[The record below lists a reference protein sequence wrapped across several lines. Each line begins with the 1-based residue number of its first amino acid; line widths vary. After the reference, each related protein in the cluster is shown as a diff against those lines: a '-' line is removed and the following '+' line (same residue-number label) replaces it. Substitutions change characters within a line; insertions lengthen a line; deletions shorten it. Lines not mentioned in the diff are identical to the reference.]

1 MSSRKASALAI
12 VTAAGVLLS
21 GCTASDEQAGGPAGT
36 TGVVGPASPPSSATA
51 APTAGTPVADAL
63 MFSSPTVDG
72 GTFDGASLAGR
83 PGVLWFWAA
92 WCPRCR
98 AAAPNV
104 AAIQAQYADKVNVVG
119 VAGLRSGR
127 GSMSSFVSETGIGA
141 FPSLADDQ
149 GVVWRKFGVTAQEF
163 FVLIDA
169 SGNIVHKGPLSS
181 DSLRD
186 RVAAL
191 VG

>member
-1 MSSRKASALAI
+1 
-12 VTAAGVLLS
+12 
-21 GCTASDEQAGGPAGT
+21 
-36 TGVVGPASPPSSATA
+36 
-51 APTAGTPVADAL
+51 
-63 MFSSPTVDG
+63 
-72 GTFDGASLAGR
+72 
-83 PGVLWFWAA
+83 
-92 WCPRCR
+92 
-98 AAAPNV
+98 
-104 AAIQAQYADKVNVVG
+104 
-119 VAGLRSGR
+119 
-127 GSMSSFVSETGIGA
+127 MSSFVSETGIGA